1 MIFSIYLY
9 KKLYLH
15 ISSVYNSLIFTKT
28 YLFSKI
34 LKKLLT
40 KLSFSDEAGLKPIT
54 ILKSIYT
61 ESLSAVVLEMHL
73 LRNSFKQI
81 HIKVQPVIC

>member
-9 KKLYLH
+9 KKLYLL

-40 KLSFSDEAGLKPIT
+40 KLSFSDDAGLKPIT
-54 ILKSIYT
+54 VLKSIYI
-61 ESLSAVVLEMHL
+61 ESLSAVILEIHL
-73 LRNSFKQI
+73 LRNSSKQI
-81 HIKVQPVIC
+81 HMKVQTVIC